1 MWKIKVLL
9 AAIVAILVM
18 GLGWWISSE
27 NNQLVS
33 PILMGIHL
41 PNLNLGVWLFIML
54 LVGGLLGYLFSL
66 FSYWKLRSQ
75 SASAQ
80 RKLSRCEQEVS
91 KLRTA
96 ALRD

>member
-1 MWKIKVLL
+1 MWKIKALL

-27 NNQLVS
+27 NSQLVS
-33 PILMGIHL
+33 PILMGIQL
-41 PNLNLGVWLFIML
+41 PSLNLGAWLFIML
-54 LVGGLLGYLFSL
+54 LIGGVLGYLFSL
-66 FSYWKLRSQ
+66 LSYLKLRGQ
-75 SASAQ
+75 SLSAQ
-80 RKLSRCEQEVS
+80 RKLSRCEQEVA